1 MQLNFGVGTA
11 IGKRTDIANAKP
23 SFLGVLQDLEIDIAV
38 TLKELTGAYKMP
50 IDVAPSSMKVTGKA
64 KFARIQGAS
73 VNNLLL
79 GQTETDGS
87 GIDMAVAEAF
97 SVPASSPYTYTTANG
112 AHYIEDLGVF
122 YAGSSGNSQLQPVA
136 SSPSQGQYVPG
147 TAGTGVLTFSAADEG
162 ASMVTYYSYSMTT
175 LVELSLAN
183 QLMGVGP
190 VFEFN
195 AQESYAVQGTQ
206 KFLFLKLNACRATKW
221 SLPFKNT
228 DYTIQDFEFT
238 AFADPNNNW
247 GTFAFSE

>member
-1 MQLNFGVGTA
+1 MQLNFGSGTA

-23 SFLGVLQDLEIDIAV
+23 SFIGVLQDLEIDIDV

-50 IDVAPSSMKVTGKA
+50 VDVAPSSMKVTGKA

-79 GQTETDGS
+79 GQTETDSS

-97 SVPASSPYTYTTANG
+97 SVPASSPYTYQTAN
-112 AHYIEDLGVF
+112 HTTFIEDLGVF
-122 YAGSSGNSQLQPVA
+122 YASGAQLQPVT
-136 SSPSQGQYVPG
+136 SSPSQGQYSQSSG
-147 TAGTGVLTFSAADEG
+147 TYTFATADAGAA
-162 ASMVTYYSYSMTT
+162 MVVYYSYTVNN
-175 LVELSLAN
+175 LVQLSLAN
-183 QLMGVGP
+183 QLMGAGP
-190 VFEFN
+190 VFEFM
-195 AQESYAVQGTQ
+195 AKQDYFVQGVE
-206 KFLFLKLNACRATKW
+206 KKLILKLNACRGAKW

>member
-50 IDVAPSSMKVTGKA
+50 IDIAPSGMKVTGKA

-79 GQTETDGS
+79 GQTETDNA
-87 GIDMAVAEAF
+87 GIDMAVAESF
-97 SVPASSPYTYTTANG
+97 SVPSSGPYTYQTANH
-112 AHYIEDLGVF
+112 AAFLEDLGVF
-122 YAGSSGNSQLQPVA
+122 YANGGAQLQPVGVLVG
-136 SSPSQGQYVPG
+136 STPGQYTQSGGTYTFSSGDAG
-147 TAGTGVLTFSAADEG
+147 TALMAYYGYSAA
-162 ASMVTYYSYSMTT
+162 S
-175 LVELSLAN
+175 LVQLSLAN
-183 QLMGVGP
+183 QLMGSGP
-190 VFEFN
+190 VFELQAKQDYFV
-195 AQESYAVQGTQ
+195 AGVE
-206 KFLFLKLNACRATKW
+206 KKLILKLNACRASKW
-221 SLPFKNT
+221 TLPFKNT

-238 AFADPNNNW
+238 AFADAANAW